1 MVVRGGGYH
10 TPPEKSRRRPQAA
23 AAFRMIPDAS
33 VSILV
38 RYGGNDELLRELRAA
53 GPHRT
58 LTRPWFRVLPDDD
71 HEGVDLAEL
80 DLHDVVARRGVVGV

>member
-23 AAFRMIPDAS
+23 AAFRSAQ
-33 VSILV
+33 
-38 RYGGNDELLRELRAA
+38 A
-53 GPHRT
+53 GPVRPA
-58 LTRPWFRVLPDDD
+58 RPWFRVLPDDD